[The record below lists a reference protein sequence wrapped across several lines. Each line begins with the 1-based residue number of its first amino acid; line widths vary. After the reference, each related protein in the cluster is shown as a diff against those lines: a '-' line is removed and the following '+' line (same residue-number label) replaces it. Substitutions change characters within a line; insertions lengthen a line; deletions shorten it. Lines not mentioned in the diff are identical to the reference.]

1 MNKICERV
9 SLNQAIEKIEFNSNP
24 LDGNLNTAALEQI
37 QAF

>member
-9 SLNQAIEKIEFNSNP
+9 SLNQAIEKFNSNP
-24 LDGNLNTAALEQI
+24 LDGNLNTAELEQI